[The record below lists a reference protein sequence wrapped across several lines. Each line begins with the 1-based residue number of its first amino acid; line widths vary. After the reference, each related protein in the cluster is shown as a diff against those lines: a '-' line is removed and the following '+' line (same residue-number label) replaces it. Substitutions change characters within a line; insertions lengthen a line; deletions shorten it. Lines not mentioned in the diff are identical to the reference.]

1 MHELLRYIDD
11 NMKEYE
17 DKVARGGELSRSDV
31 ECIKDLA
38 KTKMAILT
46 NEAMENE
53 VYDGYSRDGDM
64 GGNYS
69 NRGRMYYDGGYS
81 GRYGRG
87 RGSNAKRDSMGRYSR
102 GGYSYDDAKDDMVK
116 ELRELMNDAPDEQTK
131 KEFQRFIYK
140 METLYGR

>member
-102 GGYSYDDAKDDMVK
+102 GGYSYDDAKDDIVK

-131 KEFQRFIYK
+131 KEFQRFISK
-140 METLYGR
+140 MESM